1 MSSSARDY
9 GFIPFT
15 EDETASSLPE
25 IFERR
30 TQNFADRIAIYTSD
44 GSTTYRSL
52 KTAADRIARAVWEQL
67 GDGNEPVV
75 ILLSDIREAIAAI
88 FGILKAGKIYLPLDV
103 TLPHSRL
110 RYFLENSRARLLLA
124 DTRTLNLAELLLR
137 DRTSQKIVDVDHLEN
152 EDPPAKLPVT
162 LTPDRLAAL
171 LYTSGSTAQPKG
183 VVHNHRNLLHLAMLY
198 TNSQRITK
206 EDRIALFRTLT
217 VIGGTT
223 HTVGALLNGA
233 SLFPHDLKQHGI
245 FNLLDWLRAHRITLC
260 SLGPKLIRTLDGIV
274 GNLDPLPALRR
285 IALSGEPVYKT
296 DVEICRRLFSSACVL
311 VNSLGATEAPFA
323 VQYRIDQQTKI
334 SGDLVPVGYP
344 MAHVRVSLRDDQGEA
359 VNDGVPGE
367 IVLHSRYLAMGYW
380 NDPQLTEARFLPSHD
395 SPEERLYL
403 TGDVGRLLPDG
414 TLLHLGRKD
423 DIVKIRGYRVS
434 PMEIEAAL
442 MEHPRVKEV
451 AVIASG
457 EENADKF
464 LTAYIVP
471 SDGDRP
477 GTSELM
483 IFLQNRLPDF
493 MVPAQFV
500 FMTEFPQINNKIDR
514 QALPRIAR
522 AERDPDQSYAAPRS
536 DLEAAICEIW
546 EEVLEVAPIGIN
558 EPFVYL
564 GGDSLKAT
572 KIIARLQQRFG
583 LSVAIGALFDAGT
596 IAGLAQF
603 IIQTSP
609 AHGID
614 STSQGRIQDD

>member
-67 GDGNEPVV
+67 GDGNDPVA

-88 FGILKAGKIYLPLDV
+88 FGILKAGKIYLPLDM
-103 TLPHSRL
+103 TLPQPRL
-110 RYFLENSRARLLLA
+110 RYILENSRARLLLA
-124 DTRTLNLAELLLR
+124 NTDTVNLAGELLG
-137 DRTSQKIVDVDHLEN
+137 DRTSQIHNIDRLAND
-152 EDPPAKLPVT
+152 DPPAKLPVT

-198 TNSQRITK
+198 TNSQRVTK
-206 EDRIALFRTLT
+206 EDRIALLRTLT

-223 HTVGALLNGA
+223 HPLGALLNGA
-233 SLFPHDLKQHGI
+233 SLFPHDLKRHGI
-245 FNLLDWLRAHRITLC
+245 FNLLNWLRAHRITLC
-260 SLGPKLIRTLDGIV
+260 GLGPKLVRTLDRIV
-274 GNLDPLPALRR
+274 AELDPPPALRG
-285 IALSGEPVYKT
+285 IFLSGEPVYKT
-296 DVEICRRLFSSACVL
+296 DVEICRKLFSAACVL

-323 VQYRIDQQTKI
+323 VQYRIDQQTRI
-334 SGDLVPVGYP
+334 AGDLVPVGYP
-344 MAHVRVSLRDDQGEA
+344 MAGVKVSLRDDRGNAVKDGE
-359 VNDGVPGE
+359 PGQ
-367 IVLHSRYLAMGYW
+367 IILHSRYLAVSYW
-380 NDPQLTEARFLPSHD
+380 NDPQLTEAKFLPSHD

-403 TGDVGRLLPDG
+403 TGDVGRFLPDG

-434 PMEIEAAL
+434 PIEIEAAL
-442 MEHPRVKEV
+442 MEHPHVKEV
-451 AVIASG
+451 AVIACG
-457 EENADKF
+457 DENADKF
-464 LTAYIVP
+464 LAAYIVP
-471 SDGDRP
+471 REGRP
-477 GTSELM
+477 GIPELT

-493 MVPAQFV
+493 MVPTQFV
-500 FMTEFPQINNKIDR
+500 FMTEFPEINNKIDR

-522 AERDPDQSYAAPRS
+522 AERKPDQSYAAPRS
-536 DLEAAICEIW
+536 DFEAAICEIW

-558 EPFVYL
+558 EPFTYL

-572 KIIARLQQRFG
+572 RIIARLQHRFG
-583 LSVAIGALFDAGT
+583 LNVAIRALFEAPT
-596 IAGLAQF
+596 IARLAQF
-603 IIQTSP
+603 IIHTSP
-609 AHGID
+609 QHGID
-614 STSQGRIQDD
+614 STSQGRIQDN